1 MSCLHLLKCTWFQI
15 HSVSNIKSLDSSGGR
30 SLRHR
35 VSNLGKSAWLTF
47 LSDCHMPT
55 TVLSAVH
62 ILPHLI
68 LWNFLSDFF
77 LNLLMFTSFSNL
89 FESFSVYFSV
99 GTSPWHKILSKYCY
113 FDKVLK
119 GWNSVMNYHHL
130 VSLQHYLASCL
141 VRKKCLVYLWLKSI
155 NDWSYSIR
163 VLLFF
168 SWQKANKFPV

>member
-1 MSCLHLLKCTWFQI
+1 M
-15 HSVSNIKSLDSSGGR
+15 DSSGGR

-35 VSNLGKSAWLTF
+35 VSNLGKWAWLTF

-68 LWNFLSDFF
+68 LWSFLSDFF
-77 LNLLMFTSFSNL
+77 LNLVKFTSFSNL

-130 VSLQHYLASCL
+130 VSPVLHSILPCEKKVLGIFVTKISKWLIIFSQSSVFQLAES
-141 VRKKCLVYLWLKSI
+141 
-155 NDWSYSIR
+155 
-163 VLLFF
+163 
-168 SWQKANKFPV
+168 